1 MQNVHN
7 LFIDNHMLL
16 WYTIYRQRERE
27 QEQNPGV
34 KTVGCRIY
42 NYKL

>member
-7 LFIDNHMLL
+7 LFIDNYMLL

-27 QEQNPGV
+27 QRQVPESKQ
-34 KTVGCRIY
+34 
-42 NYKL
+42 

>member
-1 MQNVHN
+1 MQNVNN
-7 LFIDNHMLL
+7 LFIDKHSPL

-27 QEQNPGV
+27 QRQNPRV

-42 NYKL
+42 N